1 MSSLSWV
8 THSLLVSLS
17 FSHQAK
23 NFTWKTCVKERH
35 TPVIPSSSTKKRRNM
50 TRDRFLMI
58 LEDREVEREDDQT
71 AVYSLNRDIDSR
83 VSLRI
88 WWLVFFVH
96 FSDCLLFFIE
106 TVFEMMK
113 SFVCFSPIRFQD
125 LDDVLF
131 LLFHQFFLSDS
142 LPDHH
147 SFSDNNNSILHTR
160 EDSHTQEDQRHHQQQ
175 LIEKI
180 GLNERLG
187 NRFWCLMCMQIVT
200 EIHFIL
206 YMYFSLSLF
215 SYYWTQGWDKDS
227 LIVPSGDKSS
237 MHKRRR
243 GERDYIKDR
252 HALVYC
258 SGWVKSLNT
267 NVRT

>member
-8 THSLLVSLS
+8 THSFLASLS
-17 FSHQAK
+17 FSHQAQ
-23 NFTWKTCVKERH
+23 NFTWKTLR
-35 TPVIPSSSTKKRRNM
+35 
-50 TRDRFLMI
+50 
-58 LEDREVEREDDQT
+58 ERET
-71 AVYSLNRDIDSR
+71 YSCHSFQQHEKETKYDKRSLFDDSR
-83 VSLRI
+83 GSVRGERRWSNGSLFTESWYRFKGFITNLMTSFFRPFLWLSPVFHWNGLWNDEELRLFQSHSISRFRWCFIFVVSS
-88 WWLVFFVH
+88 V
-96 FSDCLLFFIE
+96 
-106 TVFEMMK
+106 
-113 SFVCFSPIRFQD
+113 
-125 LDDVLF
+125 
-131 LLFHQFFLSDS
+131 FLSDS

-187 NRFWCLMCMQIVT
+187 NRFWYLMCMQIVT

-267 NVRT
+267 NVCT